1 MLARI
6 LPPEVVAVEAFED
19 DQDATLFPEEEAV
32 IAAAVAKRRREFAT
46 VRACARAAL
55 ARLGERPAAILPGAD
70 GAPVWPEGVA
80 GSLTHCDGYRAAAL
94 ARTSDVTTIGL
105 DAEPAGPL
113 PDGVLDLVATAAERV
128 QLAALAARAPGTHWD
143 RLLFSA
149 KESVYKAWYPL
160 ARRWLGFEEAEL
172 TIDQNGGTFVARIL
186 VPGPVVDGAT
196 VTRFDGRWAAGDGL
210 ILTAITCL
218 RRDRSGD
225 R

>member
-6 LPPEVVAVEAFED
+6 LPAPVVVIEAFED
-19 DQDATLFPEEEAV
+19 DPDAKLFPEEEAV
-32 IAAAVAKRRREFAT
+32 IAAAVAKRRLEFTT

-55 ARLGERPAAILPGAD
+55 ARLGERPAPILPGSH
-70 GAPVWPEGVA
+70 GAPVWPDGIA

-113 PDGVLDLVATAAERV
+113 PDGVLDLVASPAERAH
-128 QLAALAARAPGTHWD
+128 LAALAARAPGTHWD

-160 ARRWLGFEEAEL
+160 ARRWLGFEDAEL
-172 TIDQNGGTFVARIL
+172 TIDHNGGTFSARIL
-186 VPGPVVDGAT
+186 VPGPVVDGVPLT
-196 VTRFDGRWAAGDGL
+196 SFDGRWAADGSL
-210 ILTAITCL
+210 ILTAITCP
-218 RRDRSGD
+218 RRDR
-225 R
+225 